1 MGTDVENDSL
11 LRCLMLFSSPVL
23 YDHSSDQEKCIL
35 FCSFGLL
42 DATLTYLQDRGHN

>member
-35 FCSFGLL
+35 FCSFGL
-42 DATLTYLQDRGHN
+42 TLALVNELNVLM